1 MIDLDTVDFQ
11 SLTDEEMDAV
21 YERFQV
27 EFLRRQKKREAE
39 NLARE
44 AALMY
49 SESVKDDEPLDVET
63 LNIATTI
70 GPSGRVL
77 IDGKVWKN
85 VSDAWLSPF
94 TAGPDQY
101 PQGWA
106 RDDIPRGE
114 ETVPAWRAGV
124 EYKTGDE
131 ATFENTV
138 FKCIQAHTAQAGWE
152 PSNVPA
158 LWARK

>member
-1 MIDLDTVDFQ
+1 MKLEEIDF
-11 SLTDEEMDAV
+11 
-21 YERFQV
+21 
-27 EFLRRQKKREAE
+27 
-39 NLARE
+39 
-44 AALMY
+44 
-49 SESVKDDEPLDVET
+49 SELSDDELNGLFDLFMEAFRIRQQKRDAEQQAKLAAEAYAEAVKEEPPRVLEDLKHTDVV
-63 LNIATTI
+63 
-70 GPSGRVL
+70 GPSGRIV

-85 VSDAWLSPF
+85 VSGTWLSPF

-106 RDDIPRGE
+106 RDDITGE
-114 ETVPAWRAGV
+114 EKTAPAWRAGV

-138 FKCIQAHTAQAGWE
+138 FKCIQAHTSQAGWE

>member
-21 YERFQV
+21 YDRFQV

-85 VSDAWLSPF
+85 VSDSWLSPF

-106 RDDIPRGE
+106 RDDITGEENNERGE
-114 ETVPAWRAGV
+114 
-124 EYKTGDE
+124 
-131 ATFENTV
+131 
-138 FKCIQAHTAQAGWE
+138 
-152 PSNVPA
+152 
-158 LWARK
+158 